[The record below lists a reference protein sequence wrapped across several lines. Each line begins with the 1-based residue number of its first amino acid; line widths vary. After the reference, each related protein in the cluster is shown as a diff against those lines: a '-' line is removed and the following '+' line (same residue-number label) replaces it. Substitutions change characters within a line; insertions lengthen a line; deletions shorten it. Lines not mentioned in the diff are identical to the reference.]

1 MRSIAVAA
9 ALCAAVFLVPAAA
22 GAESAVS
29 NPCGGANPMLIADD
43 LTGVASPC
51 AVPRGVLFIESEY
64 FQNASRV
71 GGTALAA
78 YPMFR
83 LRTGILDRVE
93 VVVDTP
99 SQIAESGRD
108 GAGLYPSTHL
118 GFGVDYTFV
127 QTGRAAVS
135 LGTEVLP
142 PISQFATT
150 QTQSKYALDLTS
162 GYRLTQAVTLN
173 ASLAGESSRTA
184 GFQHIDPI
192 TMLGVAYQLNLRTQ
206 LSTSVG
212 TRTFGRVSTPQQF
225 GNVALNELLRRNVSF
240 NVGLGTT
247 FNPISNAKA
256 HYLASGVNVRI

>member
-9 ALCAAVFLVPAAA
+9 ALSAAVFLVPLAVR
-22 GAESAVS
+22 AESVS
-29 NPCGGANPMLIADD
+29 NPCGSANPMLIADD

-51 AVPRGVLFIESEY
+51 AVPRGELFIESEY

-83 LRTGILDRVE
+83 LRTGIFDRVE

-108 GAGLYPSTHL
+108 GAGLYPTTHL

-127 QTGRAAVS
+127 ETGRAAVAI
-135 LGTEVLP
+135 GTEVLP
-142 PISQFATT
+142 PISQFATS
-150 QTQSKYALDLTS
+150 QTQSKYALELTS
-162 GYRLTQAVTLN
+162 GYRLTQAVTVN
-173 ASLAGESSRTA
+173 ASLAGESSRTV
-184 GFQHIDPI
+184 GFQRIDPL
-192 TMLGVAYQLNLRTQ
+192 TMLGMAYQLNLRTQ

-212 TRTFGRVSTPQQF
+212 TRTFGRVATPQQF
-225 GNVALNELLRRNVSF
+225 GNVGLNELLRRNVSF
-240 NVGLGTT
+240 NIGLGTT
-247 FNPISNAKA
+247 FNAISNAKA
-256 HYLASGVNVRI
+256 HYLASGLDVKI